1 VYDNQTKQSFCK
13 DKESLVLF
21 SRIVN
26 IQKKLSPF
34 LPVLLILILSWSY
47 VTAASYPTVFASAG
61 AKPAIDEI
69 CRKFEERHGINVK
82 IIYGGGGEVLSE
94 MILSRSG
101 DVYLA
106 PEQRFMESAEQQGVI
121 DPATKRTIAYMLPA
135 IAVSKGNPKRI
146 TILADLA
153 KPGIRVAITR
163 PETTLL
169 GKFAPE
175 IFRKAGLAEAI
186 EKNIVTKTLRP
197 DSVLTMLLLNQIDAG
212 IIWHFYETLASEET
226 EMIPLLPE
234 QLTGIGE
241 MQIALAT
248 YSENKK
254 SALQFIDFV
263 ISYEG
268 KAIFEKHGY
277 IVDTRDLPDAWH

>member
-1 VYDNQTKQSFCK
+1 VYDNRTKQSFCQG
-13 DKESLVLF
+13 
-21 SRIVN
+21 
-26 IQKKLSPF
+26 QKKLSLIVNIEKILSVFVPI
-34 LPVLLILILSWSY
+34 LLILILSWSY

-69 CRKFEERHGINVK
+69 CRKFEEQHEIDVK

-121 DPATKRTIAYMLPA
+121 DPETKRTIAYMLPA

-146 TILADLA
+146 TILSDLA
-153 KPGIRVAITR
+153 KPGIRVAVTR

-169 GKFAPE
+169 GRFAPE
-175 IFRKAGLAEAI
+175 IFRKAGLAEGI
-186 EKNIVTKTLRP
+186 EQNIVTTALRP
-197 DSVLTMLLLNQIDAG
+197 DSVVTMLLLEQIDAG
-212 IIWHFYETLASEET
+212 IIWHFYQRLAPEGI

-248 YSENKK
+248 YSENKTA
-254 SALQFIDFV
+254 ALQFIDFV
-263 ISYEG
+263 ISFEG

-277 IVDTRDLPDAWH
+277 IVDIRALQDYRH